1 MYYVKPS
8 CKAVFGTVIQQEDAK
23 MHLHLVPVTQA
34 RFNNATHLLN
44 LDNSALKQL
53 DFVNYQL
60 HHNKFRNNAWIR
72 LYPLT

>member
-1 MYYVKPS
+1 MLS
-8 CKAVFGTVIQQEDAK
+8 LHARLVFGTAIQQEDAK
-23 MHLHLVPVTQA
+23 TLLHLVPVTQA

-60 HHNKFRNNAWIR
+60 HNNQFRINAWNR